1 MDSTHETAYWIY
13 RIDWIDLIYIIII
26 ISLSSCGYSRLNDQS
41 NEFKFNSIEING
53 DKRLSFIL
61 KNNLNLLSKPE
72 SKKSYDL
79 LINLTSSKTS
89 KIKDTTGK
97 TTRFNVVLNGDL
109 KLTDNNKVV
118 RNRSF
123 TVNND
128 YDVSNNHS
136 DTVRNEKNSIQN
148 NIDSLSEEIT
158 KYIQLINLN

>member
-1 MDSTHETAYWIY
+1 M
-13 RIDWIDLIYIIII
+13 LIIG
-26 ISLSSCGYSRLNDQS
+26 LSSCGYSRLNDQS

-53 DKRLSFIL
+53 DKRLSYIL

-79 LINLTSSKTS
+79 LINLTSSKIS

-118 RNRSF
+118 KNRSF

-136 DTVRNEKNSIQN
+136 DTIRNEKNSIQN

>member
-1 MDSTHETAYWIY
+1 MKKIKISLYIM
-13 RIDWIDLIYIIII
+13 IIIG
-26 ISLSSCGYSRLNDQS
+26 LSSCGYSRLNDQS

-53 DKRLSFIL
+53 NKRLSYIL
-61 KNNLNLLSKPE
+61 KNNLNLLSKSE

-97 TTRFNVVLNGDL
+97 TTRFNLVLNGDL

-118 RNRSF
+118 KNRSF
-123 TVNND
+123 IVSND

-136 DTVRNEKNSIQN
+136 DTIKNEKNSIQN

>member
-1 MDSTHETAYWIY
+1 MKKIKISLYIM
-13 RIDWIDLIYIIII
+13 IIIG
-26 ISLSSCGYSRLNDQS
+26 LSSCGYSRLNDQS

-97 TTRFNVVLNGDL
+97 TTRFNVILNGDL

-118 RNRSF
+118 KNRSF
-123 TVNND
+123 TVSND

-136 DTVRNEKNSIQN
+136 DTIRNEKNSMQN
-148 NIDSLSEEIT
+148 NINALSEEIT

>member
-1 MDSTHETAYWIY
+1 MKKIKIS
-13 RIDWIDLIYIIII
+13 LYIIII
-26 ISLSSCGYSRLNDQS
+26 IGLSSCGYSRLNDQS

-97 TTRFNVVLNGDL
+97 TTRFNVILNGDL

-118 RNRSF
+118 KNRSF
-123 TVNND
+123 TVNNV

-136 DTVRNEKNSIQN
+136 DSIRNEKNSIQN
-148 NIDSLSEEIT
+148 NIG
-158 KYIQLINLN
+158 

>member
-1 MDSTHETAYWIY
+1 MKKIKISLYIM
-13 RIDWIDLIYIIII
+13 IIIG
-26 ISLSSCGYSRLNDQS
+26 LSSCGYSRLNDQS

-97 TTRFNVVLNGDL
+97 TTRFNVILNGDL

-118 RNRSF
+118 KNRSF
-123 TVNND
+123 IVSND

-136 DTVRNEKNSIQN
+136 DTIRNEKNSIQN

>member
-1 MDSTHETAYWIY
+1 MKKIKIS
-13 RIDWIDLIYIIII
+13 LYIMIILG
-26 ISLSSCGYSRLNDQS
+26 LSSCGYSRLNDQS

-72 SKKSYDL
+72 SKKNYDL

-97 TTRFNVVLNGDL
+97 TTRFNVILNGDL

-118 RNRSF
+118 KNRSF
-123 TVNND
+123 TVSND

-136 DTVRNEKNSIQN
+136 DTIRNEKNSIQN
-148 NIDSLSEEIT
+148 NIDLLSEEIT

>member
-1 MDSTHETAYWIY
+1 MKKIKISLYIM
-13 RIDWIDLIYIIII
+13 IIIG
-26 ISLSSCGYSRLNDQS
+26 LSSCGYSRLNDQS

-53 DKRLSFIL
+53 DKRLSYII

-118 RNRSF
+118 KNRSF

-136 DTVRNEKNSIQN
+136 DTIRNEKKSIQN

>member
-1 MDSTHETAYWIY
+1 MKKIKIS
-13 RIDWIDLIYIIII
+13 LYIIII
-26 ISLSSCGYSRLNDQS
+26 IGLSSCGYSRLNDVS

-61 KNNLNLLSKPE
+61 KNNLNILSNPE

-79 LINLTSSKTS
+79 LINLTNSKTS

-97 TTRFNVVLNGDL
+97 TTRFNLVLNGDL

-118 RNRSF
+118 KNRSF
-123 TVNND
+123 TASND

-136 DTVRNEKNSIQN
+136 DTIRNEKNSIQN
-148 NIDSLSEEIT
+148 NIDLLSEEIT

>member
-1 MDSTHETAYWIY
+1 MKKIKIS
-13 RIDWIDLIYIIII
+13 LYIMIILG
-26 ISLSSCGYSRLNDQS
+26 LSSCGYSRLNDQL

-53 DKRLSFIL
+53 DKRLSYII

-79 LINLTSSKTS
+79 VINLTSSKIS

-97 TTRFNVVLNGDL
+97 TIRFNMILNGDL

-118 RNRSF
+118 KNRLF
-123 TVNND
+123 TVSND

>member
-1 MDSTHETAYWIY
+1 MNKIKIS
-13 RIDWIDLIYIIII
+13 LYILII
-26 ISLSSCGYSRLNDQS
+26 ISLSSCGYSRLNQS

-53 DKRLSFIL
+53 DKRLSYIL
-61 KNNLNLLSKPE
+61 KNNLNILSKPE

-97 TTRFNVVLNGDL
+97 TTRFNMVLNGDL

-118 RNRSF
+118 KNRSF

-136 DTVRNEKNSIQN
+136 DTVRNEKNSIQR
-148 NIDSLSEEIT
+148 NIDALSEEIT
-158 KYIQLINLN
+158 KYMQLINLN

>member
-1 MDSTHETAYWIY
+1 MKKIKIS
-13 RIDWIDLIYIIII
+13 LYIMIILG
-26 ISLSSCGYSRLNDQS
+26 LSSCGYSRLNDQS

-72 SKKSYDL
+72 SKKNYDL

-118 RNRSF
+118 KNRSF
-123 TVNND
+123 TVSND

-136 DTVRNEKNSIQN
+136 DTIRNEKNSIQN
-148 NIDSLSEEIT
+148 NIDLLSEEIT

>member
-1 MDSTHETAYWIY
+1 MKKIKIS
-13 RIDWIDLIYIIII
+13 LYIIII
-26 ISLSSCGYSRLNDQS
+26 IGLSSCGYSRLNDQS

-53 DKRLSFIL
+53 DKRLSYIL
-61 KNNLNLLSKPE
+61 KNNLNLLSKPG

-79 LINLTSSKTS
+79 LINLTNSKTS

-97 TTRFNVVLNGDL
+97 TTRFNVILNGDL

-118 RNRSF
+118 KNRSF
-123 TVNND
+123 TVSND

-136 DTVRNEKNSIQN
+136 DTIRNEKNSIQR
-148 NIDSLSEEIT
+148 NIDALSEEIT

>member
-1 MDSTHETAYWIY
+1 MKKIK
-13 RIDWIDLIYIIII
+13 ILLYIIII
-26 ISLSSCGYSRLNDQS
+26 IGLSSCGYSRLNDQS

-97 TTRFNVVLNGDL
+97 TTRFNLVLNGDL

-118 RNRSF
+118 YNRIF

-136 DTVRNEKNSIQN
+136 DTIRNEKNSIQN
-148 NIDSLSEEIT
+148 NIDLLSEEIT

>member
-1 MDSTHETAYWIY
+1 MKKIK
-13 RIDWIDLIYIIII
+13 ILLCIMIIIG
-26 ISLSSCGYSRLNDQS
+26 LSSCGYSRLNDQS

-97 TTRFNVVLNGDL
+97 TTRFNVILNGDL

-118 RNRSF
+118 KNRSF
-123 TVNND
+123 TVSND

-136 DTVRNEKNSIQN
+136 DTIRNEKNSIQN

>member
-1 MDSTHETAYWIY
+1 MKKIKISLYIM
-13 RIDWIDLIYIIII
+13 IIIG
-26 ISLSSCGYSRLNDQS
+26 LSSCGYSRLNDQS

-61 KNNLNLLSKPE
+61 KNNLNLLSNPE

-97 TTRFNVVLNGDL
+97 TSRFNVILNGDL

-118 RNRSF
+118 KNKSF
-123 TVNND
+123 AVSND

-136 DTVRNEKNSIQN
+136 DTIRNEKNSIQN

>member
-1 MDSTHETAYWIY
+1 M
-13 RIDWIDLIYIIII
+13 IIIG
-26 ISLSSCGYSRLNDQS
+26 LSSCGYSRLNDQS
-41 NEFKFNSIEING
+41 NELKFNTIEING

-118 RNRSF
+118 KNRSF
-123 TVNND
+123 TASND

-136 DTVRNEKNSIQN
+136 DTIRNEKNSIQN

>member
-1 MDSTHETAYWIY
+1 MKKIK
-13 RIDWIDLIYIIII
+13 ILLYIIII
-26 ISLSSCGYSRLNDQS
+26 IGLSSCGYSRLNDQS

-53 DKRLSFIL
+53 DKRLSYIL

-97 TTRFNVVLNGDL
+97 TTRFNVILNGDL
-109 KLTDNNKVV
+109 KLTDNNKVFK
-118 RNRSF
+118 NRSF
-123 TVNND
+123 TVSND

-136 DTVRNEKNSIQN
+136 DTIRNEKNSIQN

>member
-1 MDSTHETAYWIY
+1 MKKIK
-13 RIDWIDLIYIIII
+13 ILLYIIII
-26 ISLSSCGYSRLNDQS
+26 IGLSSCGYSRLNDQS

-97 TTRFNVVLNGDL
+97 TTRFNLVLNGDL

-118 RNRSF
+118 KNRSF
-123 TVNND
+123 TVSND

-136 DTVRNEKNSIQN
+136 DTIRNEKNSIQR
-148 NIDSLSEEIT
+148 NIDALSEEIT
-158 KYIQLINLN
+158 KYIQLINFN

>member
-1 MDSTHETAYWIY
+1 M
-13 RIDWIDLIYIIII
+13 IIIG
-26 ISLSSCGYSRLNDQS
+26 LSSCGYSRLNDQS

-53 DKRLSFIL
+53 DKRLSYIL

-97 TTRFNVVLNGDL
+97 TTRFNVILNGDL

-118 RNRSF
+118 KNRSF
-123 TVNND
+123 TASND

-136 DTVRNEKNSIQN
+136 DTIRNEKNSIQN